1 MHLPLPETMNRTC
14 INTLPK
20 IVNEEI
26 SSLAGR
32 RNVLQTAYQASSR
45 SVDYLLIWSPG
56 KKKKKKKKNP
66 SHEGQFHRLPSDRC
80 LLLLF
85 LSLWPCLLVWPL
97 REPSRTLWFIG
108 CLSRGKQERC
118 ERLIAQSYNKQWLR
132 VFILFVF
139 LLLFFFFFFC
149 FLFQL
154 LLLPPFL
161 FSLFT

>member
-1 MHLPLPETMNRTC
+1 MHLPLPETVNKTC

-20 IVNEEI
+20 MVNEEF

-32 RNVLQTAYQASSR
+32 RNARQTAYQASSR
-45 SVDYLLIWSPG
+45 SAGISVDLTAG
-56 KKKKKKKKNP
+56 QKKKKEKKKRSLSRGP
-66 SHEGQFHRLPSDRC
+66 VPQAAQSDRC

-97 REPSRTLWFIG
+97 RELSRTLWFIG

-118 ERLIAQSYNKQWLR
+118 ERLIARSYNSDCVCLLC
-132 VFILFVF
+132 FSSAFF
-139 LLLFFFFFFC
+139 LSFF
-149 FLFQL
+149 QP